1 MKKKRINL
9 YVDVELLNYVLVKSE
24 ERNKTMT
31 DIITEALLLHRLID
45 RREEVKKVIDTL
57 GNLNLG

>member
-1 MKKKRINL
+1 MKKRINL
-9 YVDVELLNYVLVKSE
+9 YVDVELLNYIINKSK

-57 GNLNLG
+57 GNLDLG